1 MQSKQHT
8 TRQIFVYRCSVKR
21 FSEIVSSEARVELTV
36 YVVPLQSQ
44 REVDDEGDV
53 GGLHSINLIKL
64 LPVGEFSL
72 HLPLRSCQ

>member
-21 FSEIVSSEARVELTV
+21 FSEIVSSEARVEHTV

-64 LPVGEFSL
+64 LPVKEFSL
-72 HLPLRSCQ
+72 HLPLRLCQ